1 MSARLEMNQVLCL
14 WINLKRA
21 VTIAK
26 IGIRQGQSWDHLTT
40 MGTLNFGAK
49 KGILQTKIH
58 DFTNEFRLCRALWLY
73 YIHLIWR
80 DSRDRLDK
88 MDLGE

>member
-1 MSARLEMNQVLCL
+1 MNQILRFR
-14 WINLKRA
+14 INLKRA
-21 VTIAK
+21 MTIAK

-58 DFTNEFRLCRALWLY
+58 DY
-73 YIHLIWR
+73 Y
-80 DSRDRLDK
+80 
-88 MDLGE
+88 

>member
-1 MSARLEMNQVLCL
+1 VDFKPNAVGMGMLTIPLTLPKTPMNARLEINQNFSLR
-14 WINLKRA
+14 INLKRA

-26 IGIRQGQSWDHLTT
+26 IGIGQGQSWNHLTT

-58 DFTNEFRLCRALWLY
+58 DY
-73 YIHLIWR
+73 Y
-80 DSRDRLDK
+80 
-88 MDLGE
+88 